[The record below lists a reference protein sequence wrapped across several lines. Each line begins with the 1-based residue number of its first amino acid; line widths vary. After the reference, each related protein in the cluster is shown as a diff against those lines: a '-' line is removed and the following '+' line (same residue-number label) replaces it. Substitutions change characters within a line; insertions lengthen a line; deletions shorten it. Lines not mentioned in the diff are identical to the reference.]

1 VTHVWAGKHRI
12 SIRVGGSLVVC
23 ERRTHNSRA
32 YALVDRELYLPQVW
46 ADDTD
51 RREEAGVPD
60 DVEFA
65 TKGMIDPSSGRG
77 CARDVDSR

>member
-1 VTHVWAGKHRI
+1 
-12 SIRVGGSLVVC
+12 
-23 ERRTHNSRA
+23 
-32 YALVDRELYLPQVW
+32 LVDRELNLPQVW